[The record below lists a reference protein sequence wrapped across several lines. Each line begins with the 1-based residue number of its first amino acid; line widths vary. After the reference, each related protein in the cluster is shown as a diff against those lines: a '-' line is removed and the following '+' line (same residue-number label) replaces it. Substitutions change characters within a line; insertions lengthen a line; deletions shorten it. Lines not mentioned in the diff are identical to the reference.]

1 MGRRIP
7 ILGNLAPRKPG
18 SHLGSLQATR
28 ITLHL
33 RPPERARL
41 PGTGGQGAP
50 FGRSSTVIH
59 FEIAIFLWC
68 SGVNEFSLI
77 SQGSRAGRGGGRLW
91 PHLQGIER
99 QGLLSVAVQAGVLVE
114 TVLGQARGMGVVRE
128 PGDTHPPTPPRSRPT
143 QRSLREIST
152 LPLPTP
158 HPGLAVPPSTL
169 PGPQD
174 GPAQPCLPASSGSTP
189 ASNSAPRS
197 R

>member
-1 MGRRIP
+1 MCGAGQFPTCIWSRIVGTHSCRRGRRVNR
-7 ILGNLAPRKPG
+7 GGEAH
-18 SHLGSLQATR
+18 SHLREPRSPETWLPPREPPGHQDYAAPSPTR
-28 ITLHL
+28 KG
-33 RPPERARL
+33 EVARDW
-41 PGTGGQGAP
+41 GQGAP

-68 SGVNEFSLI
+68 SGANEFSLV
-77 SQGSRAGRGGGRLW
+77 SQGLGAGMRGRGGLW

-152 LPLPTP
+152 LRTGRPSLCPRP
-158 HPGLAVPPSTL
+158 IPG
-169 PGPQD
+169 
-174 GPAQPCLPASSGSTP
+174 
-189 ASNSAPRS
+189 
-197 R
+197 